1 MATPDFSKI
10 WGSAAEQKYNFSDD
24 DYVRGWQFIGSTPPS
39 RQMFDAWMR
48 SGDEKN
54 KYLYDI
60 MSDAFGTTSPG
71 GIAIDDTKVPT
82 SDKNNLITLLS
93 NLANVEKGIIGGTS
107 WRDNPAITLAA
118 MSAFVQQLAAGSDV
132 KWSGNTWKNKKL
144 GMTGLLAQ
152 NGYISLGPNYGGQII
167 QWGTYNVICNR
178 LQGPPDGRYEGR
190 VVHTF
195 PLSFSKACYAAL
207 ANVAA
212 DVIGPGDETAS
223 VRQTTTGNF
232 QLWGGVSSA
241 NATITASC
249 MFIGR

>member
-60 MSDAFGTTSPG
+60 MSDAFGATSPG

-82 SDKNNLITLLS
+82 SDKNNLNTLLS

-132 KWSGNTWKNKKL
+132 EWSGSTWKNKKL
-144 GMTGLLAQ
+144 GMTGLMAQ
-152 NGYISLGPNYGGQII
+152 NGYISFGQNFGGLII
-167 QWGTYNVICNR
+167 QWGSAIYGIIYFPVSFTSNPVLFDGYWGSQFRIHRFSNVSNSKFQFDTYDISSGKSNVDSSY
-178 LQGPPDGRYEGR
+178 DGMW
-190 VVHTF
+190 
-195 PLSFSKACYAAL
+195 L
-207 ANVAA
+207 A
-212 DVIGPGDETAS
+212 IG
-223 VRQTTTGNF
+223 
-232 QLWGGVSSA
+232 
-241 NATITASC
+241 I
-249 MFIGR
+249 

>member
-10 WGSAAEQKYNFSDD
+10 WGSAAESKYTFTDD

-60 MSDAFGTTSPG
+60 MSDAFGATSPG
-71 GIAIDDTKVPT
+71 GMAIDDTKVPT

-132 KWSGNTWKNKKL
+132 EWSGSTWKNKKL
-144 GMTGLLAQ
+144 GMTGLMAQ
-152 NGYISLGPNYGGQII
+152 NGYISFGQNFGGLII
-167 QWGTYNVICNR
+167 QWGITDQGIFTFPIAFSQVFSVVALKNNDYGGGVPNIRTSSNLSVIIELEWVSGGQHTSNPNGVNVI
-178 LQGPPDGRYEGR
+178 
-190 VVHTF
+190 
-195 PLSFSKACYAAL
+195 A
-207 ANVAA
+207 
-212 DVIGPGDETAS
+212 IGK
-223 VRQTTTGNF
+223 
-232 QLWGGVSSA
+232 
-241 NATITASC
+241 
-249 MFIGR
+249 